1 MSTLKLEIVTPHGVI
16 YDGDVKIVTLCGKE
30 GEFGVLPGHAS
41 VVSLLDAGTIS
52 ATTDDNKEIVV
63 AINGGYAKVSEE
75 KVSCIVD
82 GAVAITDEEGDL
94 SASLN
99 KAKEL
104 LKGAQAS
111 DTTIAAT
118 VSKVESIKKKR

>member
-16 YDGDVKIVTLCGKE
+16 YDGDVKVVTLCGKD
-30 GEFGVLPGHAS
+30 GEFGVLPQHAAL
-41 VVSLLDAGTIS
+41 VSLLDAGTIS
-52 ATTDDNKEIVV
+52 ATTDDNKEIVIAV
-63 AINGGYAKVSEE
+63 NGGYAKVSEE

-94 SASLN
+94 TASLN

-104 LKGAQAS
+104 LKSAQAS

-118 VSKVESIKKKR
+118 VSKVESIKKR